1 MIFKYFFLIKNLN
14 TLPNNHWYPFN
25 HNLTP
30 SFKLQNIV
38 FVIKAIFFLLH
49 LKVQKCMFLLLPEM
63 IGKNKEKRF

>member
-30 SFKLQNIV
+30 SVKLQNIV
-38 FVIKAIFFLLH
+38 FVIKAIFFLLSFKGTKMH
-49 LKVQKCMFLLLPEM
+49 VF
-63 IGKNKEKRF
+63 IAS